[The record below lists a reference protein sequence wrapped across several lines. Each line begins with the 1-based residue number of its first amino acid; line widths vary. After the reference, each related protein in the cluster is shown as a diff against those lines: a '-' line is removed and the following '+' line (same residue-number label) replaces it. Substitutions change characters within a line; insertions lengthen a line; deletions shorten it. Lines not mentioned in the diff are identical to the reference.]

1 MTPKKPKTRNL
12 KVTEAQVANLRW
24 MVKEEMWN
32 FKDSPDSYKSMS
44 ELLTQIDTVLKE
56 FD

>member
-24 MVKEEMWN
+24 MVKEEMRN